1 MNLAELFGLT
11 KDWEPIQRASGA
23 QPGFINP
30 VIDWRNKMTRPIK
43 TPQGGDFKE
52 MFRPSDDG
60 DTMEARNRHYSPEEI
75 QAMKDNFPR
84 MAIPQTGGIVR
95 AITPSNFMKATT
107 GGARDLTL
115 DRLPMKMLEKAHR
128 SKEGG
133 VFQGF
138 GKDRGN
144 YVILPGKK
152 GQANELAS
160 VFMPQKVRGQGY
172 GKRLI
177 RHATQHNL
185 KHSTKPLDLYA
196 FKDPPKVGMPNLAQI
211 YEKAGFNEVE
221 SFPYDPAQ
229 NTNLQEWNEAGYGD
243 TDVGR
248 FRYMEQFKKDPATL
262 TPKRP
267 RDESVLLD
275 LKNLGDPSTYPDVLE
290 DPQAQ
295 TELYSPSG
303 ELSKDLRNVLT
314 PENAERLV
322 TIGQQGVQE
331 NMPGWYNT
339 RPIYDEFVQ
348 AHGQE
353 EGTKRFLK
361 WADVQ
366 KVFSPIASPRNQLQR
381 ASFAQYTENQGKDP
395 TTLANAPGGRG
406 KAAFTA
412 HRFPTGLGSLGH
424 KMQLKKLEEVLK
436 GQDLRH
442 GDLKR
447 GQKIMP
453 YGQAM
458 KGGINEFV
466 ADRHMKNITTSIDPS
481 LPPQN
486 RIIVKANEFAPLKKF
501 YEEQVM
507 PKLDMPLSQ
516 VQESVWGGGKDIT
529 GVSGVKGLAEILQE
543 LLLENAQSQH
553 LTPQEAKDKYFRDE
567 LVLY

>member
-1 MNLAELFGLT
+1 MTLQELFGLT
-11 KDWEPIQRASGA
+11 TENWEPIQRVSGA

-30 VIDWRNKMTRPIK
+30 VIDWRNEMTRPYEL
-43 TPQGGDFKE
+43 PQRKE
-52 MFRPSDDG
+52 RWQ
-60 DTMEARNRHYSPEEI
+60 YSPEEI
-75 QAMKDNFPR
+75 QEMKANFPR
-84 MAIPQTGGIVR
+84 IPIPQTGGIVR
-95 AITPSNFMKATT
+95 AITPRAFASGTAE
-107 GGARDLTL
+107 GAKDLTL
-115 DRLPMKMLEKAHR
+115 SRLPMKMLEKAHR

-133 VFQGF
+133 VFKGF
-138 GKDRGN
+138 GKDRG
-144 YVILPGKK
+144 YYAILPGKK

-160 VFMPQKVRGQGY
+160 VFVPQKVRGQGY
-172 GKRLI
+172 SNRLI
-177 RHATQHNL
+177 RDATQRNL
-185 KHSTKPLDLYA
+185 RQSTKPLDLFA

-211 YEKAGFNEVE
+211 YEKAGFSEVE
-221 SFPYDPAQ
+221 SYPYDPTQ

-243 TDVGR
+243 TDVGQ

-267 RDESVLLD
+267 RDKSVLLD
-275 LKNLGDPSTYPDVLE
+275 LKNLGDPSTYPNVLK

-295 TELYSPSG
+295 TELYDPQG
-303 ELSKDLRNVLT
+303 KLSKDLRNVLT
-314 PENAERLV
+314 PENAERLI
-322 TIGQQGVQE
+322 TIGQQGIQE

-353 EGTKRFLK
+353 EGTRRFLK

-381 ASFAQYTENQGKDP
+381 AAFAQYTEKEGKDP
-395 TTLANAPGGRG
+395 TTLANAR
-406 KAAFTA
+406 AFSA
-412 HRFPTGLGSLGH
+412 HRFPPGLGSLGH
-424 KMQLKKLEEVLK
+424 KMQLKKLEELLK

-442 GDLKR
+442 GDLQR

-458 KGGINEFV
+458 KGAINEFV

-481 LPPQN
+481 LPEQN
-486 RIIVKANEFAPLKKF
+486 RFIVKSNEFAPLKKF

-507 PKLDMPLSQ
+507 PRLDLPLSQ

-529 GVSGVKGLAEILQE
+529 GVSGVESLAETLQQ

-553 LTPQEAKDKYFRDE
+553 ITPQEAKKRYFRDD
-567 LVLY
+567 LILYPRR